1 MFWEISL
8 FFVPISLYSHSMFLE
23 QVTTSPLTIHED
35 TIIFDDGILRELE
48 ITVLEWV
55 KLQYLIVPSISMNNT
70 RIFHLQSWSTF
81 IGAGVYYHADM
92 VQQMSVIINGKD
104 VKASLNLLALMKSHA
119 KIAVDG
125 IGRVEKWSERIHLR
139 VDQTNILLGTDL
151 SIRGRPVLEIETDSI
166 EWGHSNRT
174 HRISWESLFYL
185 QSHGIDAS
193 TAEGMLLSAEIMRHV
208 GVIGE
213 KGEKIGEKIKSEI
226 VKT

>member
-1 MFWEISL
+1 ML
-8 FFVPISLYSHSMFLE
+8 LE
-23 QVTTSPLTIHED
+23 HITTSPLTISEN
-35 TIIFDDGILRELE
+35 TIIFDDGILGELE

-55 KLQYLIVPSISMNNT
+55 ILQYLIVPNASMNNT
-70 RIFHLQSWSTF
+70 RIFRLQSWTTF
-81 IGAGVYYHADM
+81 LGAGVYYHADM

-104 VKASLNLLALMKSHA
+104 VKASLNLLTLMRSHA

-125 IGRVEKWSERIHLR
+125 IGRVEKGSERIQLR
-139 VDQTNILLGTDL
+139 VDQTNILLGTDI

-174 HRISWESLFYL
+174 HRISGESLFYL

-213 KGEKIGEKIKSEI
+213 YGQEIGEQLKREVVESETQ
-226 VKT
+226 K